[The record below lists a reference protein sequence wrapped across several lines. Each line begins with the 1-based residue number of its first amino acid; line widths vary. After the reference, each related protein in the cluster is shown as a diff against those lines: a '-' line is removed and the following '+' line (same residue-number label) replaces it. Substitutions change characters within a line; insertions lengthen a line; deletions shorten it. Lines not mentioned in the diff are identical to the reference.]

1 MDGYSR
7 TAQLLKACG
16 HPVRLQILEAL
27 ARDREAC
34 VCHLER
40 LLDQRQAAIS
50 QHLSR
55 LRQAGLVSDRRD
67 GLNVFYA
74 LAEPSLGGLIAA
86 ARKSAG
92 AIAGRQGAQL
102 TFEGRLTKPAGPC
115 NCPRCAT
122 LETLP
127 VAR

>member
-1 MDGYSR
+1 MDGYSV
-7 TAQLLKACG
+7 TGQLLKACG

-34 VCHLER
+34 VCHLEG
-40 LLDQRQAAIS
+40 LLGQRQAAIS

-55 LRQAGLVSDRRD
+55 LRQAGLVTDRRD
-67 GLNVFYA
+67 GLNVFYS
-74 LAEPSLGGLIAA
+74 LAEPSLAELLIV
-86 ARKSAG
+86 ARASADG
-92 AIAGRQGAQL
+92 IARRQGDRLRFQAR
-102 TFEGRLTKPAGPC
+102 EGKPAGPC